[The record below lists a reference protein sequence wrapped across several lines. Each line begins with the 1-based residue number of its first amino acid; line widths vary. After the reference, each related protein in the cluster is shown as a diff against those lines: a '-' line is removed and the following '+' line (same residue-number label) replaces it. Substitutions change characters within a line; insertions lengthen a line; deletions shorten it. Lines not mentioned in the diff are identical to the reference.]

1 MSKIKGGDMM
11 LFVEGVSIAYA
22 TSHTLTINADTTD
35 TSNKDEGGGG
45 WRSEEVNILSWE
57 ASTENLMSDDGAG
70 LGYDALVGYM
80 VAKQP
85 IDAVFGQKSSNAT
98 EVPSGGWTGSGYSGK
113 VLITN
118 IEINATNGETA
129 TFTATFTGVGAL
141 DTGHVTSGAGI

>member
-11 LFVEGVSIAYA
+11 LFIGGKSIAFA

-45 WRSEEVNILSWE
+45 WRSEDVNLLSWE
-57 ASTENLMSDDGAG
+57 ATTENLMGSGQGND
-70 LGYDALVGYM
+70 YDSLVTMM

-85 IDAVFGQKSSNAT
+85 VDAVFGQKSSAAT
-98 EVPSGGWTGSGYSGK
+98 DVPEGGWTGTGYSGK
-113 VLITN
+113 VLITS

-141 DTGHVTSGAGI
+141 NVGAVTPGH

>member
-11 LFVEGVSIAYA
+11 LFIGGKSIAFA

-45 WRSEEVNILSWE
+45 WRSEDVNLLSWE
-57 ASTENLMSDDGAG
+57 ATTENLMGSGQGND
-70 LGYDALVGYM
+70 YDSLVTM
-80 VAKQP
+80 MFAKQP
-85 IDAVFGQKSSNAT
+85 VDAVFGQKSSDAT
-98 EVPSGGWTGSGYSGK
+98 DVPTGGWTGTGYSGK
-113 VLITN
+113 VLITS

-141 DTGHVTSGAGI
+141 NVGAVTPGE